1 MSMSAQPQISASFP
15 TARCAAC
22 DRYVLTYVAFEG
34 DVETRNCVHCDGA
47 VGSDLRWI
55 NASELQAEG
64 YQFGAPAPA
73 SGGSCASGCGTCSVR
88 KN

>member
-1 MSMSAQPQISASFP
+1 MAATAPIVSSFP
-15 TARCAAC
+15 TARCAVC

-34 DVETRNCVHCDGA
+34 DVESRNCVHCDGIVEA
-47 VGSDLRWI
+47 ELRWI
-55 NASELQAEG
+55 NASELEAAG

-73 SGGSCASGCGTCSVR
+73 SGGGCASGCGTCSVR